1 MQYTSGSTANPR
13 GVVLSM
19 RNVTENVDQIIRNYF
34 RHEGGAP
41 RLPSSVVSWLPLY
54 HDMGLMVGLFIP
66 LFVGCPVILTSPEAF
81 IRKPARWMQLLAKH
95 QAPFSAAPNFAFDLA
110 VAKTSEEDMAGLDLG
125 HVNTIINGAE
135 QVQPNTITKF
145 LRRFRP
151 YNLMP
156 AAVKPSYG
164 MAEAVVYLATTKAG
178 SPPTSTEFD
187 ADSLARGHAELSTF
201 ETERATRLIRYHS
214 DDKEPLLRIVDPD
227 SNIELGPGRIGEIW
241 IHGKNV
247 STGYH
252 NADDALNR
260 DKFQASIR
268 EASAGTPRSPWL
280 RTGDLGFIVGDEFY
294 IVGRMKDL
302 IIQDGVNH
310 YPDDIETTVK
320 EFTGGRVA
328 AFSVSDDGVEHLV
341 IAAEVRT
348 EHGPD
353 KVTIMDFS
361 TIKRLVVS
369 ALSKLHGLHVTDFL
383 LVPPGALPKTTS
395 GKISR
400 AACAKQYG
408 ANKLQ
413 RSSNVPMTDG
423 SVTAD
428 KLQKWFR
435 EYLSTHIE
443 CHPNEVSLDVP
454 IRDLGLKSI
463 DVLAIPGDLGDR
475 FGFCIP
481 DLAVWDNPSAND
493 LIDSLLNQ
501 RSADSLRESHGHAD
515 RNTQGRGSINEPVA
529 VIGVGCRFPGDI
541 DGPERL
547 WDFLTEKK
555 CAITAYPD
563 RGFTNAGTFA
573 ESGGFL
579 KDVAGFDNRFFDIP
593 PDEALRMD
601 PQQRLLLE
609 VSWEALEHAGIIPE
623 SLRLSRTGVFVG
635 VSSTDYVRLVSA
647 SAQQKSTIWD
657 NTGGSS
663 SIIAN
668 RISYFL
674 DIQGPSI
681 VIDTA
686 CSSSLVAVHLACRS
700 LSTWDCDIA
709 LVGGT
714 NVLISPEPWGGFREA
729 GILSQTGC
737 CHAFDKSADGMVRGE
752 GCGVI
757 VLQRLSDARLEGR
770 RILAILTG
778 SAVNQD
784 GKSNGIMA
792 PNPSAQIG
800 VLENACKSARV
811 DPLEIGYVEAH
822 GTGTSL
828 GDRIEAHALGMVF
841 GRKRPGSG
849 PLMIGSIKPNIGHL
863 EGAAGIAGLIKAV
876 LMVERGS
883 LLPSGGFTEPNP
895 AIPFTEL
902 GLRVVDELQEW
913 PVVAG
918 RPRRA
923 GVSSFGFG
931 GTNAHV
937 IVEEA
942 GSVGADTV
950 SGRADVG
957 GSGGG
962 VVAWVISG
970 KTASALAAQAGRLGR
985 YVRARPALD
994 VVDVGYSLVSTR
1006 SVFDHRAV
1014 VVGQTRDELLAGL
1027 AGVVAGRP
1035 EAGVVCGVGK
1045 PAGKTAFVFAGQGSQ
1060 WLGMGSELYAA
1071 YPVFAEALDAVVDE
1085 LDRHLRYPLRD
1096 VIWGHDQDLLN
1107 TTEFAQPALF
1117 AVEVALYRLL
1127 MSWGVRPGL
1136 VLGHSVGEL
1145 AAAHVAG
1152 ALCLPDAAMLVA
1164 ARGRL
1169 MQALPAGGAMF
1180 AVQAREDEVAPM
1192 LGHDVSIA
1200 AVNGPASVVISGAH
1214 DAVSAIADRL
1224 RGQGRRVHRLAV
1236 SHAFHSALMEP
1247 MIAEFTAVAAELSV
1261 GLPTI
1266 PVISNVTGQLV
1277 ADDFASADYWA
1288 RHIRAVVRFG
1298 DSVRSAHCAGASR
1311 FIEVGPGG
1319 GLTSLIE
1326 ASLADAQIVSVPTLR
1341 KDRPEPVSVM
1351 TAAAQGFVSGM
1362 GLDWASVFSGYRP
1375 KRVELPTY
1383 AFQHQK
1389 FWLAPAPSV
1398 SDPTAAGQ
1406 IGASDGG
1413 AELLASSGFAARLA
1427 GRSADEQLAAA
1438 IEVVCEHAAA
1448 VLGRDGA
1455 AGLDAGQAFAD
1466 SGFNSLSAVELRNR
1480 LTAVTAVTL
1489 PATAIFDHPTPTE
1502 LAQYLIT
1509 QIDGH
1514 GSSAAAAANPAE
1526 RIDALT
1532 DLFLQACDA
1541 GRDADGWKMVALASN
1556 TRERMSSPVRNNV
1569 SKNVALLA
1577 DGISDV
1583 VVICIPTLTVLS
1595 DQREYRD
1602 IANAMTGR
1610 HSVYSLTLPG
1620 FDSSDALPQN
1630 ADMIVET
1637 VSNAIIDVVG
1647 GSCRFVLSGYSS
1659 GGVLAYALCS
1669 HLSVK
1674 HQRNPLGVALIDT
1687 YLPSQIAN
1695 PSMNEGFS
1703 PNDTGK
1709 GLSREV
1715 IRVARMLNR
1724 LTATRLT
1731 AAATYAAIFQAWEPG
1746 RSMAPV
1752 LNIVAKDRIATV
1764 ENLREERINR
1774 WRTAAAE
1781 AAYSVAEVPGDH
1793 FGMMSTSS
1801 EAIATE
1807 IHDWIS
1813 GLVRGPHR

>member
-1 MQYTSGSTANPR
+1 
-13 GVVLSM
+13 
-19 RNVTENVDQIIRNYF
+19 
-34 RHEGGAP
+34 
-41 RLPSSVVSWLPLY
+41 
-54 HDMGLMVGLFIP
+54 
-66 LFVGCPVILTSPEAF
+66 
-81 IRKPARWMQLLAKH
+81 
-95 QAPFSAAPNFAFDLA
+95 
-110 VAKTSEEDMAGLDLG
+110 
-125 HVNTIINGAE
+125 
-135 QVQPNTITKF
+135 
-145 LRRFRP
+145 
-151 YNLMP
+151 
-156 AAVKPSYG
+156 
-164 MAEAVVYLATTKAG
+164 
-178 SPPTSTEFD
+178 
-187 ADSLARGHAELSTF
+187 
-201 ETERATRLIRYHS
+201 
-214 DDKEPLLRIVDPD
+214 
-227 SNIELGPGRIGEIW
+227 
-241 IHGKNV
+241 
-247 STGYH
+247 
-252 NADDALNR
+252 
-260 DKFQASIR
+260 
-268 EASAGTPRSPWL
+268 
-280 RTGDLGFIVGDEFY
+280 
-294 IVGRMKDL
+294 
-302 IIQDGVNH
+302 
-310 YPDDIETTVK
+310 
-320 EFTGGRVA
+320 
-328 AFSVSDDGVEHLV
+328 
-341 IAAEVRT
+341 
-348 EHGPD
+348 
-353 KVTIMDFS
+353 
-361 TIKRLVVS
+361 
-369 ALSKLHGLHVTDFL
+369 
-383 LVPPGALPKTTS
+383 
-395 GKISR
+395 
-400 AACAKQYG
+400 
-408 ANKLQ
+408 
-413 RSSNVPMTDG
+413 MTDG

-714 NVLISPEPWGGFREA
+714 NVLISPELWGGFREA

-1813 GLVRGPHR
+1813 GLVRGPHP

>member
-1 MQYTSGSTANPR
+1 
-13 GVVLSM
+13 
-19 RNVTENVDQIIRNYF
+19 
-34 RHEGGAP
+34 
-41 RLPSSVVSWLPLY
+41 
-54 HDMGLMVGLFIP
+54 
-66 LFVGCPVILTSPEAF
+66 
-81 IRKPARWMQLLAKH
+81 
-95 QAPFSAAPNFAFDLA
+95 
-110 VAKTSEEDMAGLDLG
+110 
-125 HVNTIINGAE
+125 
-135 QVQPNTITKF
+135 
-145 LRRFRP
+145 
-151 YNLMP
+151 
-156 AAVKPSYG
+156 
-164 MAEAVVYLATTKAG
+164 
-178 SPPTSTEFD
+178 
-187 ADSLARGHAELSTF
+187 
-201 ETERATRLIRYHS
+201 
-214 DDKEPLLRIVDPD
+214 
-227 SNIELGPGRIGEIW
+227 
-241 IHGKNV
+241 
-247 STGYH
+247 
-252 NADDALNR
+252 
-260 DKFQASIR
+260 
-268 EASAGTPRSPWL
+268 
-280 RTGDLGFIVGDEFY
+280 
-294 IVGRMKDL
+294 
-302 IIQDGVNH
+302 
-310 YPDDIETTVK
+310 
-320 EFTGGRVA
+320 
-328 AFSVSDDGVEHLV
+328 
-341 IAAEVRT
+341 
-348 EHGPD
+348 
-353 KVTIMDFS
+353 
-361 TIKRLVVS
+361 
-369 ALSKLHGLHVTDFL
+369 
-383 LVPPGALPKTTS
+383 
-395 GKISR
+395 
-400 AACAKQYG
+400 
-408 ANKLQ
+408 
-413 RSSNVPMTDG
+413 MTDG

-435 EYLSTHIE
+435 EYVSTHIE

-1127 MSWGVRPGL
+1127 MSWGVRLGL

-1813 GLVRGPHR
+1813 GLVRGPHP

>member
-1 MQYTSGSTANPR
+1 MVSR
-13 GVVLSM
+13 VLVHAY
-19 RNVTENVDQIIRNYF
+19 RV
-34 RHEGGAP
+34 
-41 RLPSSVVSWLPLY
+41 SS
-54 HDMGLMVGLFIP
+54 
-66 LFVGCPVILTSPEAF
+66 
-81 IRKPARWMQLLAKH
+81 
-95 QAPFSAAPNFAFDLA
+95 
-110 VAKTSEEDMAGLDLG
+110 
-125 HVNTIINGAE
+125 
-135 QVQPNTITKF
+135 
-145 LRRFRP
+145 
-151 YNLMP
+151 
-156 AAVKPSYG
+156 
-164 MAEAVVYLATTKAG
+164 
-178 SPPTSTEFD
+178 
-187 ADSLARGHAELSTF
+187 
-201 ETERATRLIRYHS
+201 
-214 DDKEPLLRIVDPD
+214 
-227 SNIELGPGRIGEIW
+227 
-241 IHGKNV
+241 
-247 STGYH
+247 
-252 NADDALNR
+252 
-260 DKFQASIR
+260 
-268 EASAGTPRSPWL
+268 
-280 RTGDLGFIVGDEFY
+280 
-294 IVGRMKDL
+294 
-302 IIQDGVNH
+302 
-310 YPDDIETTVK
+310 
-320 EFTGGRVA
+320 
-328 AFSVSDDGVEHLV
+328 
-341 IAAEVRT
+341 
-348 EHGPD
+348 
-353 KVTIMDFS
+353 
-361 TIKRLVVS
+361 
-369 ALSKLHGLHVTDFL
+369 
-383 LVPPGALPKTTS
+383 
-395 GKISR
+395 
-400 AACAKQYG
+400 
-408 ANKLQ
+408 
-413 RSSNVPMTDG
+413 
-423 SVTAD
+423 
-428 KLQKWFR
+428 
-435 EYLSTHIE
+435 
-443 CHPNEVSLDVP
+443 NEVSLDVP

-1014 VVGQTRDELLAGL
+1014 VVGQARDELLAGL

-1813 GLVRGPHR
+1813 GLVRGPHP

>member
-1 MQYTSGSTANPR
+1 MVSR
-13 GVVLSM
+13 VLVHAY
-19 RNVTENVDQIIRNYF
+19 RV
-34 RHEGGAP
+34 
-41 RLPSSVVSWLPLY
+41 SS
-54 HDMGLMVGLFIP
+54 
-66 LFVGCPVILTSPEAF
+66 
-81 IRKPARWMQLLAKH
+81 
-95 QAPFSAAPNFAFDLA
+95 
-110 VAKTSEEDMAGLDLG
+110 
-125 HVNTIINGAE
+125 
-135 QVQPNTITKF
+135 
-145 LRRFRP
+145 
-151 YNLMP
+151 
-156 AAVKPSYG
+156 
-164 MAEAVVYLATTKAG
+164 
-178 SPPTSTEFD
+178 
-187 ADSLARGHAELSTF
+187 
-201 ETERATRLIRYHS
+201 
-214 DDKEPLLRIVDPD
+214 
-227 SNIELGPGRIGEIW
+227 
-241 IHGKNV
+241 
-247 STGYH
+247 
-252 NADDALNR
+252 
-260 DKFQASIR
+260 
-268 EASAGTPRSPWL
+268 
-280 RTGDLGFIVGDEFY
+280 
-294 IVGRMKDL
+294 
-302 IIQDGVNH
+302 
-310 YPDDIETTVK
+310 
-320 EFTGGRVA
+320 
-328 AFSVSDDGVEHLV
+328 
-341 IAAEVRT
+341 
-348 EHGPD
+348 
-353 KVTIMDFS
+353 
-361 TIKRLVVS
+361 
-369 ALSKLHGLHVTDFL
+369 
-383 LVPPGALPKTTS
+383 
-395 GKISR
+395 
-400 AACAKQYG
+400 
-408 ANKLQ
+408 
-413 RSSNVPMTDG
+413 
-423 SVTAD
+423 
-428 KLQKWFR
+428 
-435 EYLSTHIE
+435 
-443 CHPNEVSLDVP
+443 NEVSLDVP

-1247 MIAEFTAVAAELSV
+1247 MIAEFTAVAPELSV

-1813 GLVRGPHR
+1813 GLVRGPHP

>member
-1 MQYTSGSTANPR
+1 
-13 GVVLSM
+13 
-19 RNVTENVDQIIRNYF
+19 
-34 RHEGGAP
+34 
-41 RLPSSVVSWLPLY
+41 
-54 HDMGLMVGLFIP
+54 
-66 LFVGCPVILTSPEAF
+66 
-81 IRKPARWMQLLAKH
+81 
-95 QAPFSAAPNFAFDLA
+95 
-110 VAKTSEEDMAGLDLG
+110 
-125 HVNTIINGAE
+125 
-135 QVQPNTITKF
+135 
-145 LRRFRP
+145 
-151 YNLMP
+151 
-156 AAVKPSYG
+156 
-164 MAEAVVYLATTKAG
+164 
-178 SPPTSTEFD
+178 
-187 ADSLARGHAELSTF
+187 
-201 ETERATRLIRYHS
+201 
-214 DDKEPLLRIVDPD
+214 
-227 SNIELGPGRIGEIW
+227 
-241 IHGKNV
+241 
-247 STGYH
+247 
-252 NADDALNR
+252 
-260 DKFQASIR
+260 
-268 EASAGTPRSPWL
+268 
-280 RTGDLGFIVGDEFY
+280 
-294 IVGRMKDL
+294 
-302 IIQDGVNH
+302 
-310 YPDDIETTVK
+310 
-320 EFTGGRVA
+320 
-328 AFSVSDDGVEHLV
+328 
-341 IAAEVRT
+341 
-348 EHGPD
+348 
-353 KVTIMDFS
+353 
-361 TIKRLVVS
+361 
-369 ALSKLHGLHVTDFL
+369 
-383 LVPPGALPKTTS
+383 
-395 GKISR
+395 
-400 AACAKQYG
+400 
-408 ANKLQ
+408 
-413 RSSNVPMTDG
+413 MTDG

-942 GSVGADTV
+942 GSVRADTV

-1117 AVEVALYRLL
+1117 AVEVALYRLV

-1152 ALCLPDAAMLVA
+1152 ALCLPGAAMLVA

-1532 DLFLQACDA
+1532 DVFLQACDA

-1813 GLVRGPHR
+1813 GLVRGPHP

>member
-34 RHEGGAP
+34 RHEGGAL

-395 GKISR
+395 G
-400 AACAKQYG
+400 
-408 ANKLQ
+408 
-413 RSSNVPMTDG
+413 
-423 SVTAD
+423 
-428 KLQKWFR
+428 
-435 EYLSTHIE
+435 
-443 CHPNEVSLDVP
+443 
-454 IRDLGLKSI
+454 
-463 DVLAIPGDLGDR
+463 
-475 FGFCIP
+475 
-481 DLAVWDNPSAND
+481 
-493 LIDSLLNQ
+493 
-501 RSADSLRESHGHAD
+501 
-515 RNTQGRGSINEPVA
+515 
-529 VIGVGCRFPGDI
+529 
-541 DGPERL
+541 
-547 WDFLTEKK
+547 
-555 CAITAYPD
+555 
-563 RGFTNAGTFA
+563 
-573 ESGGFL
+573 
-579 KDVAGFDNRFFDIP
+579 
-593 PDEALRMD
+593 
-601 PQQRLLLE
+601 
-609 VSWEALEHAGIIPE
+609 
-623 SLRLSRTGVFVG
+623 
-635 VSSTDYVRLVSA
+635 
-647 SAQQKSTIWD
+647 
-657 NTGGSS
+657 
-663 SIIAN
+663 
-668 RISYFL
+668 
-674 DIQGPSI
+674 
-681 VIDTA
+681 
-686 CSSSLVAVHLACRS
+686 
-700 LSTWDCDIA
+700 
-709 LVGGT
+709 
-714 NVLISPEPWGGFREA
+714 
-729 GILSQTGC
+729 
-737 CHAFDKSADGMVRGE
+737 
-752 GCGVI
+752 
-757 VLQRLSDARLEGR
+757 
-770 RILAILTG
+770 
-778 SAVNQD
+778 
-784 GKSNGIMA
+784 
-792 PNPSAQIG
+792 
-800 VLENACKSARV
+800 
-811 DPLEIGYVEAH
+811 
-822 GTGTSL
+822 
-828 GDRIEAHALGMVF
+828 
-841 GRKRPGSG
+841 
-849 PLMIGSIKPNIGHL
+849 
-863 EGAAGIAGLIKAV
+863 
-876 LMVERGS
+876 
-883 LLPSGGFTEPNP
+883 
-895 AIPFTEL
+895 
-902 GLRVVDELQEW
+902 
-913 PVVAG
+913 
-918 RPRRA
+918 
-923 GVSSFGFG
+923 
-931 GTNAHV
+931 
-937 IVEEA
+937 
-942 GSVGADTV
+942 
-950 SGRADVG
+950 
-957 GSGGG
+957 
-962 VVAWVISG
+962 
-970 KTASALAAQAGRLGR
+970 
-985 YVRARPALD
+985 
-994 VVDVGYSLVSTR
+994 
-1006 SVFDHRAV
+1006 
-1014 VVGQTRDELLAGL
+1014 
-1027 AGVVAGRP
+1027 
-1035 EAGVVCGVGK
+1035 
-1045 PAGKTAFVFAGQGSQ
+1045 
-1060 WLGMGSELYAA
+1060 
-1071 YPVFAEALDAVVDE
+1071 
-1085 LDRHLRYPLRD
+1085 
-1096 VIWGHDQDLLN
+1096 
-1107 TTEFAQPALF
+1107 
-1117 AVEVALYRLL
+1117 
-1127 MSWGVRPGL
+1127 
-1136 VLGHSVGEL
+1136 
-1145 AAAHVAG
+1145 
-1152 ALCLPDAAMLVA
+1152 
-1164 ARGRL
+1164 
-1169 MQALPAGGAMF
+1169 
-1180 AVQAREDEVAPM
+1180 
-1192 LGHDVSIA
+1192 
-1200 AVNGPASVVISGAH
+1200 
-1214 DAVSAIADRL
+1214 
-1224 RGQGRRVHRLAV
+1224 
-1236 SHAFHSALMEP
+1236 
-1247 MIAEFTAVAAELSV
+1247 
-1261 GLPTI
+1261 
-1266 PVISNVTGQLV
+1266 
-1277 ADDFASADYWA
+1277 
-1288 RHIRAVVRFG
+1288 
-1298 DSVRSAHCAGASR
+1298 
-1311 FIEVGPGG
+1311 
-1319 GLTSLIE
+1319 
-1326 ASLADAQIVSVPTLR
+1326 
-1341 KDRPEPVSVM
+1341 
-1351 TAAAQGFVSGM
+1351 
-1362 GLDWASVFSGYRP
+1362 
-1375 KRVELPTY
+1375 
-1383 AFQHQK
+1383 
-1389 FWLAPAPSV
+1389 
-1398 SDPTAAGQ
+1398 
-1406 IGASDGG
+1406 
-1413 AELLASSGFAARLA
+1413 
-1427 GRSADEQLAAA
+1427 
-1438 IEVVCEHAAA
+1438 VCEHAAA

-1813 GLVRGPHR
+1813 GLVRGPHP

>member
-1 MQYTSGSTANPR
+1 
-13 GVVLSM
+13 
-19 RNVTENVDQIIRNYF
+19 
-34 RHEGGAP
+34 
-41 RLPSSVVSWLPLY
+41 
-54 HDMGLMVGLFIP
+54 
-66 LFVGCPVILTSPEAF
+66 
-81 IRKPARWMQLLAKH
+81 
-95 QAPFSAAPNFAFDLA
+95 
-110 VAKTSEEDMAGLDLG
+110 
-125 HVNTIINGAE
+125 
-135 QVQPNTITKF
+135 
-145 LRRFRP
+145 
-151 YNLMP
+151 
-156 AAVKPSYG
+156 
-164 MAEAVVYLATTKAG
+164 
-178 SPPTSTEFD
+178 
-187 ADSLARGHAELSTF
+187 
-201 ETERATRLIRYHS
+201 
-214 DDKEPLLRIVDPD
+214 
-227 SNIELGPGRIGEIW
+227 
-241 IHGKNV
+241 
-247 STGYH
+247 
-252 NADDALNR
+252 
-260 DKFQASIR
+260 
-268 EASAGTPRSPWL
+268 
-280 RTGDLGFIVGDEFY
+280 
-294 IVGRMKDL
+294 
-302 IIQDGVNH
+302 
-310 YPDDIETTVK
+310 
-320 EFTGGRVA
+320 
-328 AFSVSDDGVEHLV
+328 
-341 IAAEVRT
+341 
-348 EHGPD
+348 
-353 KVTIMDFS
+353 
-361 TIKRLVVS
+361 
-369 ALSKLHGLHVTDFL
+369 
-383 LVPPGALPKTTS
+383 
-395 GKISR
+395 
-400 AACAKQYG
+400 
-408 ANKLQ
+408 
-413 RSSNVPMTDG
+413 MTDG

-435 EYLSTHIE
+435 EYVSTHIE

-1136 VLGHSVGEL
+1136 VMGHSVGEL

-1813 GLVRGPHR
+1813 GLVRGPHP

>member
-1 MQYTSGSTANPR
+1 
-13 GVVLSM
+13 
-19 RNVTENVDQIIRNYF
+19 
-34 RHEGGAP
+34 
-41 RLPSSVVSWLPLY
+41 
-54 HDMGLMVGLFIP
+54 
-66 LFVGCPVILTSPEAF
+66 
-81 IRKPARWMQLLAKH
+81 
-95 QAPFSAAPNFAFDLA
+95 
-110 VAKTSEEDMAGLDLG
+110 
-125 HVNTIINGAE
+125 
-135 QVQPNTITKF
+135 
-145 LRRFRP
+145 
-151 YNLMP
+151 
-156 AAVKPSYG
+156 
-164 MAEAVVYLATTKAG
+164 
-178 SPPTSTEFD
+178 
-187 ADSLARGHAELSTF
+187 
-201 ETERATRLIRYHS
+201 
-214 DDKEPLLRIVDPD
+214 
-227 SNIELGPGRIGEIW
+227 
-241 IHGKNV
+241 
-247 STGYH
+247 
-252 NADDALNR
+252 
-260 DKFQASIR
+260 
-268 EASAGTPRSPWL
+268 
-280 RTGDLGFIVGDEFY
+280 
-294 IVGRMKDL
+294 
-302 IIQDGVNH
+302 
-310 YPDDIETTVK
+310 
-320 EFTGGRVA
+320 
-328 AFSVSDDGVEHLV
+328 
-341 IAAEVRT
+341 
-348 EHGPD
+348 
-353 KVTIMDFS
+353 
-361 TIKRLVVS
+361 
-369 ALSKLHGLHVTDFL
+369 
-383 LVPPGALPKTTS
+383 
-395 GKISR
+395 
-400 AACAKQYG
+400 
-408 ANKLQ
+408 
-413 RSSNVPMTDG
+413 MTDG

-1326 ASLADAQIVSVPTLR
+1326 ASLADAQIVSVATLR

>member
-1 MQYTSGSTANPR
+1 
-13 GVVLSM
+13 
-19 RNVTENVDQIIRNYF
+19 
-34 RHEGGAP
+34 
-41 RLPSSVVSWLPLY
+41 
-54 HDMGLMVGLFIP
+54 
-66 LFVGCPVILTSPEAF
+66 
-81 IRKPARWMQLLAKH
+81 
-95 QAPFSAAPNFAFDLA
+95 
-110 VAKTSEEDMAGLDLG
+110 
-125 HVNTIINGAE
+125 
-135 QVQPNTITKF
+135 
-145 LRRFRP
+145 
-151 YNLMP
+151 
-156 AAVKPSYG
+156 
-164 MAEAVVYLATTKAG
+164 
-178 SPPTSTEFD
+178 
-187 ADSLARGHAELSTF
+187 
-201 ETERATRLIRYHS
+201 
-214 DDKEPLLRIVDPD
+214 
-227 SNIELGPGRIGEIW
+227 
-241 IHGKNV
+241 
-247 STGYH
+247 
-252 NADDALNR
+252 
-260 DKFQASIR
+260 
-268 EASAGTPRSPWL
+268 
-280 RTGDLGFIVGDEFY
+280 
-294 IVGRMKDL
+294 
-302 IIQDGVNH
+302 
-310 YPDDIETTVK
+310 
-320 EFTGGRVA
+320 
-328 AFSVSDDGVEHLV
+328 
-341 IAAEVRT
+341 
-348 EHGPD
+348 
-353 KVTIMDFS
+353 
-361 TIKRLVVS
+361 
-369 ALSKLHGLHVTDFL
+369 
-383 LVPPGALPKTTS
+383 
-395 GKISR
+395 
-400 AACAKQYG
+400 
-408 ANKLQ
+408 
-413 RSSNVPMTDG
+413 MTDG

-1375 KRVELPTY
+1375 KLVELPTY

-1813 GLVRGPHR
+1813 GLVRGPHP

>member
-1 MQYTSGSTANPR
+1 
-13 GVVLSM
+13 
-19 RNVTENVDQIIRNYF
+19 
-34 RHEGGAP
+34 
-41 RLPSSVVSWLPLY
+41 
-54 HDMGLMVGLFIP
+54 
-66 LFVGCPVILTSPEAF
+66 
-81 IRKPARWMQLLAKH
+81 
-95 QAPFSAAPNFAFDLA
+95 
-110 VAKTSEEDMAGLDLG
+110 
-125 HVNTIINGAE
+125 
-135 QVQPNTITKF
+135 
-145 LRRFRP
+145 
-151 YNLMP
+151 
-156 AAVKPSYG
+156 
-164 MAEAVVYLATTKAG
+164 
-178 SPPTSTEFD
+178 
-187 ADSLARGHAELSTF
+187 
-201 ETERATRLIRYHS
+201 
-214 DDKEPLLRIVDPD
+214 
-227 SNIELGPGRIGEIW
+227 
-241 IHGKNV
+241 
-247 STGYH
+247 
-252 NADDALNR
+252 
-260 DKFQASIR
+260 
-268 EASAGTPRSPWL
+268 
-280 RTGDLGFIVGDEFY
+280 
-294 IVGRMKDL
+294 
-302 IIQDGVNH
+302 
-310 YPDDIETTVK
+310 
-320 EFTGGRVA
+320 
-328 AFSVSDDGVEHLV
+328 
-341 IAAEVRT
+341 
-348 EHGPD
+348 
-353 KVTIMDFS
+353 
-361 TIKRLVVS
+361 
-369 ALSKLHGLHVTDFL
+369 
-383 LVPPGALPKTTS
+383 
-395 GKISR
+395 
-400 AACAKQYG
+400 
-408 ANKLQ
+408 
-413 RSSNVPMTDG
+413 MTDG

-1532 DLFLQACDA
+1532 DLFRQACDA

-1813 GLVRGPHR
+1813 GLVRGPHP

>member
-1 MQYTSGSTANPR
+1 
-13 GVVLSM
+13 
-19 RNVTENVDQIIRNYF
+19 
-34 RHEGGAP
+34 
-41 RLPSSVVSWLPLY
+41 
-54 HDMGLMVGLFIP
+54 
-66 LFVGCPVILTSPEAF
+66 
-81 IRKPARWMQLLAKH
+81 
-95 QAPFSAAPNFAFDLA
+95 
-110 VAKTSEEDMAGLDLG
+110 
-125 HVNTIINGAE
+125 
-135 QVQPNTITKF
+135 
-145 LRRFRP
+145 
-151 YNLMP
+151 
-156 AAVKPSYG
+156 
-164 MAEAVVYLATTKAG
+164 
-178 SPPTSTEFD
+178 
-187 ADSLARGHAELSTF
+187 
-201 ETERATRLIRYHS
+201 
-214 DDKEPLLRIVDPD
+214 
-227 SNIELGPGRIGEIW
+227 
-241 IHGKNV
+241 
-247 STGYH
+247 
-252 NADDALNR
+252 
-260 DKFQASIR
+260 
-268 EASAGTPRSPWL
+268 
-280 RTGDLGFIVGDEFY
+280 
-294 IVGRMKDL
+294 
-302 IIQDGVNH
+302 
-310 YPDDIETTVK
+310 
-320 EFTGGRVA
+320 
-328 AFSVSDDGVEHLV
+328 
-341 IAAEVRT
+341 
-348 EHGPD
+348 
-353 KVTIMDFS
+353 
-361 TIKRLVVS
+361 
-369 ALSKLHGLHVTDFL
+369 
-383 LVPPGALPKTTS
+383 
-395 GKISR
+395 
-400 AACAKQYG
+400 
-408 ANKLQ
+408 
-413 RSSNVPMTDG
+413 MTDG

-1117 AVEVALYRLL
+1117 AVEVALYRLV

-1514 GSSAAAAANPAE
+1514 GRSAAAAANPAE

-1532 DLFLQACDA
+1532 DVFLQACDA

-1813 GLVRGPHR
+1813 GLVRGPHP

>member
-1 MQYTSGSTANPR
+1 
-13 GVVLSM
+13 
-19 RNVTENVDQIIRNYF
+19 
-34 RHEGGAP
+34 
-41 RLPSSVVSWLPLY
+41 
-54 HDMGLMVGLFIP
+54 
-66 LFVGCPVILTSPEAF
+66 
-81 IRKPARWMQLLAKH
+81 
-95 QAPFSAAPNFAFDLA
+95 
-110 VAKTSEEDMAGLDLG
+110 
-125 HVNTIINGAE
+125 
-135 QVQPNTITKF
+135 
-145 LRRFRP
+145 
-151 YNLMP
+151 
-156 AAVKPSYG
+156 
-164 MAEAVVYLATTKAG
+164 
-178 SPPTSTEFD
+178 
-187 ADSLARGHAELSTF
+187 
-201 ETERATRLIRYHS
+201 
-214 DDKEPLLRIVDPD
+214 
-227 SNIELGPGRIGEIW
+227 
-241 IHGKNV
+241 
-247 STGYH
+247 
-252 NADDALNR
+252 
-260 DKFQASIR
+260 
-268 EASAGTPRSPWL
+268 
-280 RTGDLGFIVGDEFY
+280 
-294 IVGRMKDL
+294 
-302 IIQDGVNH
+302 
-310 YPDDIETTVK
+310 
-320 EFTGGRVA
+320 
-328 AFSVSDDGVEHLV
+328 
-341 IAAEVRT
+341 
-348 EHGPD
+348 
-353 KVTIMDFS
+353 
-361 TIKRLVVS
+361 
-369 ALSKLHGLHVTDFL
+369 
-383 LVPPGALPKTTS
+383 
-395 GKISR
+395 
-400 AACAKQYG
+400 
-408 ANKLQ
+408 
-413 RSSNVPMTDG
+413 MTDG

-609 VSWEALEHAGIIPE
+609 VSWEELEHAGIIPE

-1813 GLVRGPHR
+1813 GLVRGPHP

>member
-1 MQYTSGSTANPR
+1 
-13 GVVLSM
+13 
-19 RNVTENVDQIIRNYF
+19 
-34 RHEGGAP
+34 
-41 RLPSSVVSWLPLY
+41 
-54 HDMGLMVGLFIP
+54 
-66 LFVGCPVILTSPEAF
+66 
-81 IRKPARWMQLLAKH
+81 
-95 QAPFSAAPNFAFDLA
+95 
-110 VAKTSEEDMAGLDLG
+110 
-125 HVNTIINGAE
+125 
-135 QVQPNTITKF
+135 
-145 LRRFRP
+145 
-151 YNLMP
+151 
-156 AAVKPSYG
+156 
-164 MAEAVVYLATTKAG
+164 
-178 SPPTSTEFD
+178 
-187 ADSLARGHAELSTF
+187 
-201 ETERATRLIRYHS
+201 
-214 DDKEPLLRIVDPD
+214 
-227 SNIELGPGRIGEIW
+227 
-241 IHGKNV
+241 
-247 STGYH
+247 
-252 NADDALNR
+252 
-260 DKFQASIR
+260 
-268 EASAGTPRSPWL
+268 
-280 RTGDLGFIVGDEFY
+280 
-294 IVGRMKDL
+294 
-302 IIQDGVNH
+302 
-310 YPDDIETTVK
+310 
-320 EFTGGRVA
+320 
-328 AFSVSDDGVEHLV
+328 
-341 IAAEVRT
+341 
-348 EHGPD
+348 
-353 KVTIMDFS
+353 
-361 TIKRLVVS
+361 
-369 ALSKLHGLHVTDFL
+369 
-383 LVPPGALPKTTS
+383 
-395 GKISR
+395 
-400 AACAKQYG
+400 
-408 ANKLQ
+408 
-413 RSSNVPMTDG
+413 MTDG

-1674 HQRNPLGVALIDT
+1674 HQRNPLRVALIDT

-1731 AAATYAAIFQAWEPG
+1731 PAATYAAIFQAWEPG

-1752 LNIVAKDRIATV
+1752 LNIVAKDRITTV

-1813 GLVRGPHR
+1813 GLVRGPHP

>member
-1 MQYTSGSTANPR
+1 
-13 GVVLSM
+13 
-19 RNVTENVDQIIRNYF
+19 
-34 RHEGGAP
+34 
-41 RLPSSVVSWLPLY
+41 
-54 HDMGLMVGLFIP
+54 
-66 LFVGCPVILTSPEAF
+66 
-81 IRKPARWMQLLAKH
+81 
-95 QAPFSAAPNFAFDLA
+95 
-110 VAKTSEEDMAGLDLG
+110 
-125 HVNTIINGAE
+125 
-135 QVQPNTITKF
+135 
-145 LRRFRP
+145 
-151 YNLMP
+151 
-156 AAVKPSYG
+156 
-164 MAEAVVYLATTKAG
+164 
-178 SPPTSTEFD
+178 
-187 ADSLARGHAELSTF
+187 
-201 ETERATRLIRYHS
+201 
-214 DDKEPLLRIVDPD
+214 
-227 SNIELGPGRIGEIW
+227 
-241 IHGKNV
+241 
-247 STGYH
+247 
-252 NADDALNR
+252 
-260 DKFQASIR
+260 
-268 EASAGTPRSPWL
+268 
-280 RTGDLGFIVGDEFY
+280 
-294 IVGRMKDL
+294 
-302 IIQDGVNH
+302 
-310 YPDDIETTVK
+310 
-320 EFTGGRVA
+320 
-328 AFSVSDDGVEHLV
+328 
-341 IAAEVRT
+341 
-348 EHGPD
+348 
-353 KVTIMDFS
+353 
-361 TIKRLVVS
+361 
-369 ALSKLHGLHVTDFL
+369 
-383 LVPPGALPKTTS
+383 
-395 GKISR
+395 
-400 AACAKQYG
+400 
-408 ANKLQ
+408 
-413 RSSNVPMTDG
+413 MTDG

-435 EYLSTHIE
+435 EYVSTHIE

-674 DIQGPSI
+674 DIQGPPI

-1801 EAIATE
+1801 ETIATE

-1813 GLVRGPHR
+1813 GLVRGPHP

>member
-1 MQYTSGSTANPR
+1 
-13 GVVLSM
+13 
-19 RNVTENVDQIIRNYF
+19 
-34 RHEGGAP
+34 
-41 RLPSSVVSWLPLY
+41 
-54 HDMGLMVGLFIP
+54 
-66 LFVGCPVILTSPEAF
+66 
-81 IRKPARWMQLLAKH
+81 
-95 QAPFSAAPNFAFDLA
+95 
-110 VAKTSEEDMAGLDLG
+110 
-125 HVNTIINGAE
+125 
-135 QVQPNTITKF
+135 
-145 LRRFRP
+145 
-151 YNLMP
+151 
-156 AAVKPSYG
+156 
-164 MAEAVVYLATTKAG
+164 
-178 SPPTSTEFD
+178 
-187 ADSLARGHAELSTF
+187 
-201 ETERATRLIRYHS
+201 
-214 DDKEPLLRIVDPD
+214 
-227 SNIELGPGRIGEIW
+227 
-241 IHGKNV
+241 
-247 STGYH
+247 
-252 NADDALNR
+252 
-260 DKFQASIR
+260 
-268 EASAGTPRSPWL
+268 
-280 RTGDLGFIVGDEFY
+280 
-294 IVGRMKDL
+294 
-302 IIQDGVNH
+302 
-310 YPDDIETTVK
+310 
-320 EFTGGRVA
+320 
-328 AFSVSDDGVEHLV
+328 
-341 IAAEVRT
+341 
-348 EHGPD
+348 
-353 KVTIMDFS
+353 
-361 TIKRLVVS
+361 
-369 ALSKLHGLHVTDFL
+369 
-383 LVPPGALPKTTS
+383 
-395 GKISR
+395 
-400 AACAKQYG
+400 
-408 ANKLQ
+408 
-413 RSSNVPMTDG
+413 MTDG

-435 EYLSTHIE
+435 EYVSTHIE

-1583 VVICIPTLTVLS
+1583 VVICSPTLTVLS

-1813 GLVRGPHR
+1813 GLVRGPHP

>member
-1 MQYTSGSTANPR
+1 MVSR
-13 GVVLSM
+13 VLVHAY
-19 RNVTENVDQIIRNYF
+19 RV
-34 RHEGGAP
+34 
-41 RLPSSVVSWLPLY
+41 SS
-54 HDMGLMVGLFIP
+54 
-66 LFVGCPVILTSPEAF
+66 
-81 IRKPARWMQLLAKH
+81 
-95 QAPFSAAPNFAFDLA
+95 
-110 VAKTSEEDMAGLDLG
+110 
-125 HVNTIINGAE
+125 
-135 QVQPNTITKF
+135 
-145 LRRFRP
+145 
-151 YNLMP
+151 
-156 AAVKPSYG
+156 
-164 MAEAVVYLATTKAG
+164 
-178 SPPTSTEFD
+178 
-187 ADSLARGHAELSTF
+187 
-201 ETERATRLIRYHS
+201 
-214 DDKEPLLRIVDPD
+214 
-227 SNIELGPGRIGEIW
+227 
-241 IHGKNV
+241 
-247 STGYH
+247 
-252 NADDALNR
+252 
-260 DKFQASIR
+260 
-268 EASAGTPRSPWL
+268 
-280 RTGDLGFIVGDEFY
+280 
-294 IVGRMKDL
+294 
-302 IIQDGVNH
+302 
-310 YPDDIETTVK
+310 
-320 EFTGGRVA
+320 
-328 AFSVSDDGVEHLV
+328 
-341 IAAEVRT
+341 
-348 EHGPD
+348 
-353 KVTIMDFS
+353 
-361 TIKRLVVS
+361 
-369 ALSKLHGLHVTDFL
+369 
-383 LVPPGALPKTTS
+383 
-395 GKISR
+395 
-400 AACAKQYG
+400 
-408 ANKLQ
+408 
-413 RSSNVPMTDG
+413 
-423 SVTAD
+423 
-428 KLQKWFR
+428 
-435 EYLSTHIE
+435 
-443 CHPNEVSLDVP
+443 NEVSLDVP

-623 SLRLSRTGVFVG
+623 SLRLLRTGVFVG

-1813 GLVRGPHR
+1813 GLVRGPHP

>member
-1 MQYTSGSTANPR
+1 
-13 GVVLSM
+13 
-19 RNVTENVDQIIRNYF
+19 
-34 RHEGGAP
+34 
-41 RLPSSVVSWLPLY
+41 
-54 HDMGLMVGLFIP
+54 
-66 LFVGCPVILTSPEAF
+66 
-81 IRKPARWMQLLAKH
+81 
-95 QAPFSAAPNFAFDLA
+95 
-110 VAKTSEEDMAGLDLG
+110 
-125 HVNTIINGAE
+125 
-135 QVQPNTITKF
+135 
-145 LRRFRP
+145 
-151 YNLMP
+151 
-156 AAVKPSYG
+156 
-164 MAEAVVYLATTKAG
+164 
-178 SPPTSTEFD
+178 
-187 ADSLARGHAELSTF
+187 
-201 ETERATRLIRYHS
+201 
-214 DDKEPLLRIVDPD
+214 
-227 SNIELGPGRIGEIW
+227 
-241 IHGKNV
+241 
-247 STGYH
+247 
-252 NADDALNR
+252 
-260 DKFQASIR
+260 
-268 EASAGTPRSPWL
+268 
-280 RTGDLGFIVGDEFY
+280 
-294 IVGRMKDL
+294 
-302 IIQDGVNH
+302 
-310 YPDDIETTVK
+310 
-320 EFTGGRVA
+320 
-328 AFSVSDDGVEHLV
+328 
-341 IAAEVRT
+341 
-348 EHGPD
+348 
-353 KVTIMDFS
+353 
-361 TIKRLVVS
+361 
-369 ALSKLHGLHVTDFL
+369 
-383 LVPPGALPKTTS
+383 
-395 GKISR
+395 
-400 AACAKQYG
+400 
-408 ANKLQ
+408 
-413 RSSNVPMTDG
+413 MTDG

-828 GDRIEAHALGMVF
+828 GDRIEAHALGVVF

-1362 GLDWASVFSGYRP
+1362 GLDWASAFSGYRP

-1813 GLVRGPHR
+1813 GLVRGPHP

>member
-1 MQYTSGSTANPR
+1 
-13 GVVLSM
+13 
-19 RNVTENVDQIIRNYF
+19 
-34 RHEGGAP
+34 
-41 RLPSSVVSWLPLY
+41 
-54 HDMGLMVGLFIP
+54 
-66 LFVGCPVILTSPEAF
+66 
-81 IRKPARWMQLLAKH
+81 
-95 QAPFSAAPNFAFDLA
+95 
-110 VAKTSEEDMAGLDLG
+110 
-125 HVNTIINGAE
+125 
-135 QVQPNTITKF
+135 
-145 LRRFRP
+145 
-151 YNLMP
+151 
-156 AAVKPSYG
+156 
-164 MAEAVVYLATTKAG
+164 
-178 SPPTSTEFD
+178 
-187 ADSLARGHAELSTF
+187 
-201 ETERATRLIRYHS
+201 
-214 DDKEPLLRIVDPD
+214 
-227 SNIELGPGRIGEIW
+227 
-241 IHGKNV
+241 
-247 STGYH
+247 
-252 NADDALNR
+252 
-260 DKFQASIR
+260 
-268 EASAGTPRSPWL
+268 
-280 RTGDLGFIVGDEFY
+280 
-294 IVGRMKDL
+294 
-302 IIQDGVNH
+302 
-310 YPDDIETTVK
+310 
-320 EFTGGRVA
+320 
-328 AFSVSDDGVEHLV
+328 
-341 IAAEVRT
+341 
-348 EHGPD
+348 
-353 KVTIMDFS
+353 
-361 TIKRLVVS
+361 
-369 ALSKLHGLHVTDFL
+369 
-383 LVPPGALPKTTS
+383 
-395 GKISR
+395 
-400 AACAKQYG
+400 
-408 ANKLQ
+408 
-413 RSSNVPMTDG
+413 MTDG

-435 EYLSTHIE
+435 EYVSTHIE

-1035 EAGVVCGVGK
+1035 EAGVVCGVRK

-1813 GLVRGPHR
+1813 GLVRGPHP

>member
-1 MQYTSGSTANPR
+1 
-13 GVVLSM
+13 
-19 RNVTENVDQIIRNYF
+19 
-34 RHEGGAP
+34 
-41 RLPSSVVSWLPLY
+41 
-54 HDMGLMVGLFIP
+54 
-66 LFVGCPVILTSPEAF
+66 
-81 IRKPARWMQLLAKH
+81 
-95 QAPFSAAPNFAFDLA
+95 
-110 VAKTSEEDMAGLDLG
+110 
-125 HVNTIINGAE
+125 
-135 QVQPNTITKF
+135 
-145 LRRFRP
+145 
-151 YNLMP
+151 
-156 AAVKPSYG
+156 
-164 MAEAVVYLATTKAG
+164 
-178 SPPTSTEFD
+178 
-187 ADSLARGHAELSTF
+187 
-201 ETERATRLIRYHS
+201 
-214 DDKEPLLRIVDPD
+214 
-227 SNIELGPGRIGEIW
+227 
-241 IHGKNV
+241 
-247 STGYH
+247 
-252 NADDALNR
+252 
-260 DKFQASIR
+260 
-268 EASAGTPRSPWL
+268 
-280 RTGDLGFIVGDEFY
+280 
-294 IVGRMKDL
+294 
-302 IIQDGVNH
+302 
-310 YPDDIETTVK
+310 
-320 EFTGGRVA
+320 
-328 AFSVSDDGVEHLV
+328 
-341 IAAEVRT
+341 
-348 EHGPD
+348 
-353 KVTIMDFS
+353 
-361 TIKRLVVS
+361 
-369 ALSKLHGLHVTDFL
+369 
-383 LVPPGALPKTTS
+383 
-395 GKISR
+395 
-400 AACAKQYG
+400 
-408 ANKLQ
+408 
-413 RSSNVPMTDG
+413 MTDG

-1107 TTEFAQPALF
+1107 TTELAQPALF

>member
-1 MQYTSGSTANPR
+1 
-13 GVVLSM
+13 
-19 RNVTENVDQIIRNYF
+19 
-34 RHEGGAP
+34 
-41 RLPSSVVSWLPLY
+41 
-54 HDMGLMVGLFIP
+54 
-66 LFVGCPVILTSPEAF
+66 
-81 IRKPARWMQLLAKH
+81 
-95 QAPFSAAPNFAFDLA
+95 
-110 VAKTSEEDMAGLDLG
+110 
-125 HVNTIINGAE
+125 
-135 QVQPNTITKF
+135 
-145 LRRFRP
+145 
-151 YNLMP
+151 
-156 AAVKPSYG
+156 
-164 MAEAVVYLATTKAG
+164 
-178 SPPTSTEFD
+178 
-187 ADSLARGHAELSTF
+187 
-201 ETERATRLIRYHS
+201 
-214 DDKEPLLRIVDPD
+214 
-227 SNIELGPGRIGEIW
+227 
-241 IHGKNV
+241 
-247 STGYH
+247 
-252 NADDALNR
+252 
-260 DKFQASIR
+260 
-268 EASAGTPRSPWL
+268 
-280 RTGDLGFIVGDEFY
+280 
-294 IVGRMKDL
+294 
-302 IIQDGVNH
+302 
-310 YPDDIETTVK
+310 
-320 EFTGGRVA
+320 
-328 AFSVSDDGVEHLV
+328 
-341 IAAEVRT
+341 
-348 EHGPD
+348 
-353 KVTIMDFS
+353 
-361 TIKRLVVS
+361 
-369 ALSKLHGLHVTDFL
+369 
-383 LVPPGALPKTTS
+383 
-395 GKISR
+395 
-400 AACAKQYG
+400 
-408 ANKLQ
+408 
-413 RSSNVPMTDG
+413 MTDG

-435 EYLSTHIE
+435 EYVSTHIE

-1659 GGVLAYALCS
+1659 GGVLAYVLCS

-1813 GLVRGPHR
+1813 GLVRGPHP

>member
-1 MQYTSGSTANPR
+1 
-13 GVVLSM
+13 
-19 RNVTENVDQIIRNYF
+19 
-34 RHEGGAP
+34 
-41 RLPSSVVSWLPLY
+41 
-54 HDMGLMVGLFIP
+54 
-66 LFVGCPVILTSPEAF
+66 
-81 IRKPARWMQLLAKH
+81 
-95 QAPFSAAPNFAFDLA
+95 
-110 VAKTSEEDMAGLDLG
+110 
-125 HVNTIINGAE
+125 
-135 QVQPNTITKF
+135 
-145 LRRFRP
+145 
-151 YNLMP
+151 
-156 AAVKPSYG
+156 
-164 MAEAVVYLATTKAG
+164 
-178 SPPTSTEFD
+178 
-187 ADSLARGHAELSTF
+187 
-201 ETERATRLIRYHS
+201 
-214 DDKEPLLRIVDPD
+214 
-227 SNIELGPGRIGEIW
+227 
-241 IHGKNV
+241 
-247 STGYH
+247 
-252 NADDALNR
+252 
-260 DKFQASIR
+260 
-268 EASAGTPRSPWL
+268 
-280 RTGDLGFIVGDEFY
+280 
-294 IVGRMKDL
+294 
-302 IIQDGVNH
+302 
-310 YPDDIETTVK
+310 
-320 EFTGGRVA
+320 
-328 AFSVSDDGVEHLV
+328 
-341 IAAEVRT
+341 
-348 EHGPD
+348 
-353 KVTIMDFS
+353 
-361 TIKRLVVS
+361 
-369 ALSKLHGLHVTDFL
+369 
-383 LVPPGALPKTTS
+383 
-395 GKISR
+395 
-400 AACAKQYG
+400 
-408 ANKLQ
+408 
-413 RSSNVPMTDG
+413 MTDG

-435 EYLSTHIE
+435 EYVSKHIE

-674 DIQGPSI
+674 DIQGPPI

-1813 GLVRGPHR
+1813 GLVRGPHP

>member
-1 MQYTSGSTANPR
+1 MVSR
-13 GVVLSM
+13 VLVHAY
-19 RNVTENVDQIIRNYF
+19 RV
-34 RHEGGAP
+34 
-41 RLPSSVVSWLPLY
+41 SS
-54 HDMGLMVGLFIP
+54 
-66 LFVGCPVILTSPEAF
+66 
-81 IRKPARWMQLLAKH
+81 
-95 QAPFSAAPNFAFDLA
+95 
-110 VAKTSEEDMAGLDLG
+110 
-125 HVNTIINGAE
+125 
-135 QVQPNTITKF
+135 
-145 LRRFRP
+145 
-151 YNLMP
+151 
-156 AAVKPSYG
+156 
-164 MAEAVVYLATTKAG
+164 
-178 SPPTSTEFD
+178 
-187 ADSLARGHAELSTF
+187 
-201 ETERATRLIRYHS
+201 
-214 DDKEPLLRIVDPD
+214 
-227 SNIELGPGRIGEIW
+227 
-241 IHGKNV
+241 
-247 STGYH
+247 
-252 NADDALNR
+252 
-260 DKFQASIR
+260 
-268 EASAGTPRSPWL
+268 
-280 RTGDLGFIVGDEFY
+280 
-294 IVGRMKDL
+294 
-302 IIQDGVNH
+302 
-310 YPDDIETTVK
+310 
-320 EFTGGRVA
+320 
-328 AFSVSDDGVEHLV
+328 
-341 IAAEVRT
+341 
-348 EHGPD
+348 
-353 KVTIMDFS
+353 
-361 TIKRLVVS
+361 
-369 ALSKLHGLHVTDFL
+369 
-383 LVPPGALPKTTS
+383 
-395 GKISR
+395 
-400 AACAKQYG
+400 
-408 ANKLQ
+408 
-413 RSSNVPMTDG
+413 
-423 SVTAD
+423 
-428 KLQKWFR
+428 
-435 EYLSTHIE
+435 
-443 CHPNEVSLDVP
+443 NEVSLDVP

-1413 AELLASSGFAARLA
+1413 AELLASSGFVARLA

-1813 GLVRGPHR
+1813 GLVRGPHP

>member
-1 MQYTSGSTANPR
+1 
-13 GVVLSM
+13 
-19 RNVTENVDQIIRNYF
+19 
-34 RHEGGAP
+34 
-41 RLPSSVVSWLPLY
+41 
-54 HDMGLMVGLFIP
+54 
-66 LFVGCPVILTSPEAF
+66 
-81 IRKPARWMQLLAKH
+81 
-95 QAPFSAAPNFAFDLA
+95 
-110 VAKTSEEDMAGLDLG
+110 
-125 HVNTIINGAE
+125 
-135 QVQPNTITKF
+135 
-145 LRRFRP
+145 
-151 YNLMP
+151 
-156 AAVKPSYG
+156 
-164 MAEAVVYLATTKAG
+164 
-178 SPPTSTEFD
+178 
-187 ADSLARGHAELSTF
+187 
-201 ETERATRLIRYHS
+201 
-214 DDKEPLLRIVDPD
+214 
-227 SNIELGPGRIGEIW
+227 
-241 IHGKNV
+241 
-247 STGYH
+247 
-252 NADDALNR
+252 
-260 DKFQASIR
+260 
-268 EASAGTPRSPWL
+268 
-280 RTGDLGFIVGDEFY
+280 
-294 IVGRMKDL
+294 
-302 IIQDGVNH
+302 
-310 YPDDIETTVK
+310 
-320 EFTGGRVA
+320 
-328 AFSVSDDGVEHLV
+328 
-341 IAAEVRT
+341 
-348 EHGPD
+348 
-353 KVTIMDFS
+353 
-361 TIKRLVVS
+361 
-369 ALSKLHGLHVTDFL
+369 
-383 LVPPGALPKTTS
+383 
-395 GKISR
+395 
-400 AACAKQYG
+400 
-408 ANKLQ
+408 
-413 RSSNVPMTDG
+413 MTDG

-800 VLENACKSARV
+800 VLENACKNARV

-1532 DLFLQACDA
+1532 DVFLQACDA

-1813 GLVRGPHR
+1813 GLVRGPHP

>member
-1 MQYTSGSTANPR
+1 MVSR
-13 GVVLSM
+13 VLVHAY
-19 RNVTENVDQIIRNYF
+19 RV
-34 RHEGGAP
+34 
-41 RLPSSVVSWLPLY
+41 SS
-54 HDMGLMVGLFIP
+54 
-66 LFVGCPVILTSPEAF
+66 
-81 IRKPARWMQLLAKH
+81 
-95 QAPFSAAPNFAFDLA
+95 
-110 VAKTSEEDMAGLDLG
+110 
-125 HVNTIINGAE
+125 
-135 QVQPNTITKF
+135 
-145 LRRFRP
+145 
-151 YNLMP
+151 
-156 AAVKPSYG
+156 
-164 MAEAVVYLATTKAG
+164 
-178 SPPTSTEFD
+178 
-187 ADSLARGHAELSTF
+187 
-201 ETERATRLIRYHS
+201 
-214 DDKEPLLRIVDPD
+214 
-227 SNIELGPGRIGEIW
+227 
-241 IHGKNV
+241 
-247 STGYH
+247 
-252 NADDALNR
+252 
-260 DKFQASIR
+260 
-268 EASAGTPRSPWL
+268 
-280 RTGDLGFIVGDEFY
+280 
-294 IVGRMKDL
+294 
-302 IIQDGVNH
+302 
-310 YPDDIETTVK
+310 
-320 EFTGGRVA
+320 
-328 AFSVSDDGVEHLV
+328 
-341 IAAEVRT
+341 
-348 EHGPD
+348 
-353 KVTIMDFS
+353 
-361 TIKRLVVS
+361 
-369 ALSKLHGLHVTDFL
+369 
-383 LVPPGALPKTTS
+383 
-395 GKISR
+395 
-400 AACAKQYG
+400 
-408 ANKLQ
+408 
-413 RSSNVPMTDG
+413 
-423 SVTAD
+423 
-428 KLQKWFR
+428 
-435 EYLSTHIE
+435 
-443 CHPNEVSLDVP
+443 NEVSLDVP

-1413 AELLASSGFAARLA
+1413 AELLASSGFAARMA

-1813 GLVRGPHR
+1813 GLVRGPHP

>member
-1 MQYTSGSTANPR
+1 
-13 GVVLSM
+13 
-19 RNVTENVDQIIRNYF
+19 
-34 RHEGGAP
+34 
-41 RLPSSVVSWLPLY
+41 
-54 HDMGLMVGLFIP
+54 
-66 LFVGCPVILTSPEAF
+66 
-81 IRKPARWMQLLAKH
+81 
-95 QAPFSAAPNFAFDLA
+95 
-110 VAKTSEEDMAGLDLG
+110 
-125 HVNTIINGAE
+125 
-135 QVQPNTITKF
+135 
-145 LRRFRP
+145 
-151 YNLMP
+151 
-156 AAVKPSYG
+156 
-164 MAEAVVYLATTKAG
+164 
-178 SPPTSTEFD
+178 
-187 ADSLARGHAELSTF
+187 
-201 ETERATRLIRYHS
+201 
-214 DDKEPLLRIVDPD
+214 
-227 SNIELGPGRIGEIW
+227 
-241 IHGKNV
+241 
-247 STGYH
+247 
-252 NADDALNR
+252 
-260 DKFQASIR
+260 
-268 EASAGTPRSPWL
+268 
-280 RTGDLGFIVGDEFY
+280 
-294 IVGRMKDL
+294 
-302 IIQDGVNH
+302 
-310 YPDDIETTVK
+310 
-320 EFTGGRVA
+320 
-328 AFSVSDDGVEHLV
+328 
-341 IAAEVRT
+341 
-348 EHGPD
+348 
-353 KVTIMDFS
+353 
-361 TIKRLVVS
+361 
-369 ALSKLHGLHVTDFL
+369 
-383 LVPPGALPKTTS
+383 
-395 GKISR
+395 
-400 AACAKQYG
+400 
-408 ANKLQ
+408 
-413 RSSNVPMTDG
+413 MTDG

-435 EYLSTHIE
+435 EYVSTHIE

-970 KTASALAAQAGRLGR
+970 KTASALVAQAGRLGR

-1117 AVEVALYRLL
+1117 AVEGALYRLL

-1813 GLVRGPHR
+1813 GLVRGPHP

>member
-1 MQYTSGSTANPR
+1 
-13 GVVLSM
+13 
-19 RNVTENVDQIIRNYF
+19 
-34 RHEGGAP
+34 
-41 RLPSSVVSWLPLY
+41 
-54 HDMGLMVGLFIP
+54 
-66 LFVGCPVILTSPEAF
+66 
-81 IRKPARWMQLLAKH
+81 
-95 QAPFSAAPNFAFDLA
+95 
-110 VAKTSEEDMAGLDLG
+110 
-125 HVNTIINGAE
+125 
-135 QVQPNTITKF
+135 
-145 LRRFRP
+145 
-151 YNLMP
+151 
-156 AAVKPSYG
+156 
-164 MAEAVVYLATTKAG
+164 
-178 SPPTSTEFD
+178 
-187 ADSLARGHAELSTF
+187 
-201 ETERATRLIRYHS
+201 
-214 DDKEPLLRIVDPD
+214 
-227 SNIELGPGRIGEIW
+227 
-241 IHGKNV
+241 
-247 STGYH
+247 
-252 NADDALNR
+252 
-260 DKFQASIR
+260 
-268 EASAGTPRSPWL
+268 
-280 RTGDLGFIVGDEFY
+280 
-294 IVGRMKDL
+294 
-302 IIQDGVNH
+302 
-310 YPDDIETTVK
+310 
-320 EFTGGRVA
+320 
-328 AFSVSDDGVEHLV
+328 
-341 IAAEVRT
+341 
-348 EHGPD
+348 
-353 KVTIMDFS
+353 
-361 TIKRLVVS
+361 
-369 ALSKLHGLHVTDFL
+369 
-383 LVPPGALPKTTS
+383 
-395 GKISR
+395 
-400 AACAKQYG
+400 
-408 ANKLQ
+408 
-413 RSSNVPMTDG
+413 MTDG

-1781 AAYSVAEVPGDH
+1781 AAYSIAEVPGDH

-1813 GLVRGPHR
+1813 GLVRGPHP

>member
-1 MQYTSGSTANPR
+1 MVSR
-13 GVVLSM
+13 VLVHAY
-19 RNVTENVDQIIRNYF
+19 RV
-34 RHEGGAP
+34 
-41 RLPSSVVSWLPLY
+41 SS
-54 HDMGLMVGLFIP
+54 
-66 LFVGCPVILTSPEAF
+66 
-81 IRKPARWMQLLAKH
+81 
-95 QAPFSAAPNFAFDLA
+95 
-110 VAKTSEEDMAGLDLG
+110 
-125 HVNTIINGAE
+125 
-135 QVQPNTITKF
+135 
-145 LRRFRP
+145 
-151 YNLMP
+151 
-156 AAVKPSYG
+156 
-164 MAEAVVYLATTKAG
+164 
-178 SPPTSTEFD
+178 
-187 ADSLARGHAELSTF
+187 
-201 ETERATRLIRYHS
+201 
-214 DDKEPLLRIVDPD
+214 
-227 SNIELGPGRIGEIW
+227 
-241 IHGKNV
+241 
-247 STGYH
+247 
-252 NADDALNR
+252 
-260 DKFQASIR
+260 
-268 EASAGTPRSPWL
+268 
-280 RTGDLGFIVGDEFY
+280 
-294 IVGRMKDL
+294 
-302 IIQDGVNH
+302 
-310 YPDDIETTVK
+310 
-320 EFTGGRVA
+320 
-328 AFSVSDDGVEHLV
+328 
-341 IAAEVRT
+341 
-348 EHGPD
+348 
-353 KVTIMDFS
+353 
-361 TIKRLVVS
+361 
-369 ALSKLHGLHVTDFL
+369 
-383 LVPPGALPKTTS
+383 
-395 GKISR
+395 
-400 AACAKQYG
+400 
-408 ANKLQ
+408 
-413 RSSNVPMTDG
+413 
-423 SVTAD
+423 
-428 KLQKWFR
+428 
-435 EYLSTHIE
+435 
-443 CHPNEVSLDVP
+443 NEVSLDVP

-863 EGAAGIAGLIKAV
+863 EGGAGIAGLIKAV

-1813 GLVRGPHR
+1813 GLVRGPHP

>member
-1 MQYTSGSTANPR
+1 MVSR
-13 GVVLSM
+13 VLVHAY
-19 RNVTENVDQIIRNYF
+19 RV
-34 RHEGGAP
+34 
-41 RLPSSVVSWLPLY
+41 SS
-54 HDMGLMVGLFIP
+54 
-66 LFVGCPVILTSPEAF
+66 
-81 IRKPARWMQLLAKH
+81 
-95 QAPFSAAPNFAFDLA
+95 
-110 VAKTSEEDMAGLDLG
+110 
-125 HVNTIINGAE
+125 
-135 QVQPNTITKF
+135 
-145 LRRFRP
+145 
-151 YNLMP
+151 
-156 AAVKPSYG
+156 
-164 MAEAVVYLATTKAG
+164 
-178 SPPTSTEFD
+178 
-187 ADSLARGHAELSTF
+187 
-201 ETERATRLIRYHS
+201 
-214 DDKEPLLRIVDPD
+214 
-227 SNIELGPGRIGEIW
+227 
-241 IHGKNV
+241 
-247 STGYH
+247 
-252 NADDALNR
+252 
-260 DKFQASIR
+260 
-268 EASAGTPRSPWL
+268 
-280 RTGDLGFIVGDEFY
+280 
-294 IVGRMKDL
+294 
-302 IIQDGVNH
+302 
-310 YPDDIETTVK
+310 
-320 EFTGGRVA
+320 
-328 AFSVSDDGVEHLV
+328 
-341 IAAEVRT
+341 
-348 EHGPD
+348 
-353 KVTIMDFS
+353 
-361 TIKRLVVS
+361 
-369 ALSKLHGLHVTDFL
+369 
-383 LVPPGALPKTTS
+383 
-395 GKISR
+395 
-400 AACAKQYG
+400 
-408 ANKLQ
+408 
-413 RSSNVPMTDG
+413 
-423 SVTAD
+423 
-428 KLQKWFR
+428 
-435 EYLSTHIE
+435 
-443 CHPNEVSLDVP
+443 NEVSLDVP

-1236 SHAFHSALMEP
+1236 SHAFHSTLMEP

-1813 GLVRGPHR
+1813 GLVRGPHP

>member
-1 MQYTSGSTANPR
+1 
-13 GVVLSM
+13 
-19 RNVTENVDQIIRNYF
+19 
-34 RHEGGAP
+34 
-41 RLPSSVVSWLPLY
+41 
-54 HDMGLMVGLFIP
+54 
-66 LFVGCPVILTSPEAF
+66 
-81 IRKPARWMQLLAKH
+81 
-95 QAPFSAAPNFAFDLA
+95 
-110 VAKTSEEDMAGLDLG
+110 
-125 HVNTIINGAE
+125 
-135 QVQPNTITKF
+135 
-145 LRRFRP
+145 
-151 YNLMP
+151 
-156 AAVKPSYG
+156 
-164 MAEAVVYLATTKAG
+164 
-178 SPPTSTEFD
+178 
-187 ADSLARGHAELSTF
+187 
-201 ETERATRLIRYHS
+201 
-214 DDKEPLLRIVDPD
+214 
-227 SNIELGPGRIGEIW
+227 
-241 IHGKNV
+241 
-247 STGYH
+247 
-252 NADDALNR
+252 
-260 DKFQASIR
+260 
-268 EASAGTPRSPWL
+268 
-280 RTGDLGFIVGDEFY
+280 
-294 IVGRMKDL
+294 
-302 IIQDGVNH
+302 
-310 YPDDIETTVK
+310 
-320 EFTGGRVA
+320 
-328 AFSVSDDGVEHLV
+328 
-341 IAAEVRT
+341 
-348 EHGPD
+348 
-353 KVTIMDFS
+353 
-361 TIKRLVVS
+361 
-369 ALSKLHGLHVTDFL
+369 
-383 LVPPGALPKTTS
+383 
-395 GKISR
+395 
-400 AACAKQYG
+400 
-408 ANKLQ
+408 
-413 RSSNVPMTDG
+413 MTDG

-1389 FWLAPAPSV
+1389 FWLAPGPSV

-1813 GLVRGPHR
+1813 GLVRGPHP

>member
-1 MQYTSGSTANPR
+1 MVSR
-13 GVVLSM
+13 VLVHAY
-19 RNVTENVDQIIRNYF
+19 RV
-34 RHEGGAP
+34 
-41 RLPSSVVSWLPLY
+41 SS
-54 HDMGLMVGLFIP
+54 
-66 LFVGCPVILTSPEAF
+66 
-81 IRKPARWMQLLAKH
+81 
-95 QAPFSAAPNFAFDLA
+95 
-110 VAKTSEEDMAGLDLG
+110 
-125 HVNTIINGAE
+125 
-135 QVQPNTITKF
+135 
-145 LRRFRP
+145 
-151 YNLMP
+151 
-156 AAVKPSYG
+156 
-164 MAEAVVYLATTKAG
+164 
-178 SPPTSTEFD
+178 
-187 ADSLARGHAELSTF
+187 
-201 ETERATRLIRYHS
+201 
-214 DDKEPLLRIVDPD
+214 
-227 SNIELGPGRIGEIW
+227 
-241 IHGKNV
+241 
-247 STGYH
+247 
-252 NADDALNR
+252 
-260 DKFQASIR
+260 
-268 EASAGTPRSPWL
+268 
-280 RTGDLGFIVGDEFY
+280 
-294 IVGRMKDL
+294 
-302 IIQDGVNH
+302 
-310 YPDDIETTVK
+310 
-320 EFTGGRVA
+320 
-328 AFSVSDDGVEHLV
+328 
-341 IAAEVRT
+341 
-348 EHGPD
+348 
-353 KVTIMDFS
+353 
-361 TIKRLVVS
+361 
-369 ALSKLHGLHVTDFL
+369 
-383 LVPPGALPKTTS
+383 
-395 GKISR
+395 
-400 AACAKQYG
+400 
-408 ANKLQ
+408 
-413 RSSNVPMTDG
+413 
-423 SVTAD
+423 
-428 KLQKWFR
+428 
-435 EYLSTHIE
+435 
-443 CHPNEVSLDVP
+443 NEVSLDVP

-811 DPLEIGYVEAH
+811 DPLEIGYVEAR

-1813 GLVRGPHR
+1813 GLVRGPHP

>member
-1 MQYTSGSTANPR
+1 
-13 GVVLSM
+13 
-19 RNVTENVDQIIRNYF
+19 
-34 RHEGGAP
+34 
-41 RLPSSVVSWLPLY
+41 
-54 HDMGLMVGLFIP
+54 
-66 LFVGCPVILTSPEAF
+66 
-81 IRKPARWMQLLAKH
+81 
-95 QAPFSAAPNFAFDLA
+95 
-110 VAKTSEEDMAGLDLG
+110 
-125 HVNTIINGAE
+125 
-135 QVQPNTITKF
+135 
-145 LRRFRP
+145 
-151 YNLMP
+151 
-156 AAVKPSYG
+156 
-164 MAEAVVYLATTKAG
+164 
-178 SPPTSTEFD
+178 
-187 ADSLARGHAELSTF
+187 
-201 ETERATRLIRYHS
+201 
-214 DDKEPLLRIVDPD
+214 
-227 SNIELGPGRIGEIW
+227 
-241 IHGKNV
+241 
-247 STGYH
+247 
-252 NADDALNR
+252 
-260 DKFQASIR
+260 
-268 EASAGTPRSPWL
+268 
-280 RTGDLGFIVGDEFY
+280 
-294 IVGRMKDL
+294 
-302 IIQDGVNH
+302 
-310 YPDDIETTVK
+310 
-320 EFTGGRVA
+320 
-328 AFSVSDDGVEHLV
+328 
-341 IAAEVRT
+341 
-348 EHGPD
+348 
-353 KVTIMDFS
+353 
-361 TIKRLVVS
+361 
-369 ALSKLHGLHVTDFL
+369 
-383 LVPPGALPKTTS
+383 
-395 GKISR
+395 
-400 AACAKQYG
+400 
-408 ANKLQ
+408 
-413 RSSNVPMTDG
+413 MTDG

-515 RNTQGRGSINEPVA
+515 RNTQGRGSINEPEPVA

>member
-1 MQYTSGSTANPR
+1 
-13 GVVLSM
+13 
-19 RNVTENVDQIIRNYF
+19 
-34 RHEGGAP
+34 
-41 RLPSSVVSWLPLY
+41 
-54 HDMGLMVGLFIP
+54 
-66 LFVGCPVILTSPEAF
+66 
-81 IRKPARWMQLLAKH
+81 
-95 QAPFSAAPNFAFDLA
+95 
-110 VAKTSEEDMAGLDLG
+110 
-125 HVNTIINGAE
+125 
-135 QVQPNTITKF
+135 
-145 LRRFRP
+145 
-151 YNLMP
+151 
-156 AAVKPSYG
+156 
-164 MAEAVVYLATTKAG
+164 
-178 SPPTSTEFD
+178 
-187 ADSLARGHAELSTF
+187 
-201 ETERATRLIRYHS
+201 
-214 DDKEPLLRIVDPD
+214 
-227 SNIELGPGRIGEIW
+227 
-241 IHGKNV
+241 
-247 STGYH
+247 
-252 NADDALNR
+252 
-260 DKFQASIR
+260 
-268 EASAGTPRSPWL
+268 
-280 RTGDLGFIVGDEFY
+280 
-294 IVGRMKDL
+294 
-302 IIQDGVNH
+302 
-310 YPDDIETTVK
+310 
-320 EFTGGRVA
+320 
-328 AFSVSDDGVEHLV
+328 
-341 IAAEVRT
+341 
-348 EHGPD
+348 
-353 KVTIMDFS
+353 
-361 TIKRLVVS
+361 
-369 ALSKLHGLHVTDFL
+369 
-383 LVPPGALPKTTS
+383 
-395 GKISR
+395 
-400 AACAKQYG
+400 
-408 ANKLQ
+408 
-413 RSSNVPMTDG
+413 MTDG

-435 EYLSTHIE
+435 EYVSTHIE

-674 DIQGPSI
+674 DIQGPPI

-714 NVLISPEPWGGFREA
+714 NVLTSPEPWGGFREA

-1647 GSCRFVLSGYSS
+1647 GSCRFVLSGYLS

-1813 GLVRGPHR
+1813 GLVRGPHP

>member
-1 MQYTSGSTANPR
+1 
-13 GVVLSM
+13 
-19 RNVTENVDQIIRNYF
+19 
-34 RHEGGAP
+34 
-41 RLPSSVVSWLPLY
+41 
-54 HDMGLMVGLFIP
+54 
-66 LFVGCPVILTSPEAF
+66 
-81 IRKPARWMQLLAKH
+81 
-95 QAPFSAAPNFAFDLA
+95 
-110 VAKTSEEDMAGLDLG
+110 
-125 HVNTIINGAE
+125 
-135 QVQPNTITKF
+135 
-145 LRRFRP
+145 
-151 YNLMP
+151 
-156 AAVKPSYG
+156 
-164 MAEAVVYLATTKAG
+164 
-178 SPPTSTEFD
+178 
-187 ADSLARGHAELSTF
+187 
-201 ETERATRLIRYHS
+201 
-214 DDKEPLLRIVDPD
+214 
-227 SNIELGPGRIGEIW
+227 
-241 IHGKNV
+241 
-247 STGYH
+247 
-252 NADDALNR
+252 
-260 DKFQASIR
+260 
-268 EASAGTPRSPWL
+268 
-280 RTGDLGFIVGDEFY
+280 
-294 IVGRMKDL
+294 
-302 IIQDGVNH
+302 
-310 YPDDIETTVK
+310 
-320 EFTGGRVA
+320 
-328 AFSVSDDGVEHLV
+328 
-341 IAAEVRT
+341 
-348 EHGPD
+348 
-353 KVTIMDFS
+353 
-361 TIKRLVVS
+361 
-369 ALSKLHGLHVTDFL
+369 
-383 LVPPGALPKTTS
+383 
-395 GKISR
+395 
-400 AACAKQYG
+400 
-408 ANKLQ
+408 
-413 RSSNVPMTDG
+413 MTDG

-435 EYLSTHIE
+435 EYVSTHIE

-674 DIQGPSI
+674 DIQGPPI

-1127 MSWGVRPGL
+1127 ISWGVRPGL

-1813 GLVRGPHR
+1813 GLVRGPHP

>member
-1 MQYTSGSTANPR
+1 MVSR
-13 GVVLSM
+13 VLVHAY
-19 RNVTENVDQIIRNYF
+19 RV
-34 RHEGGAP
+34 
-41 RLPSSVVSWLPLY
+41 SS
-54 HDMGLMVGLFIP
+54 
-66 LFVGCPVILTSPEAF
+66 
-81 IRKPARWMQLLAKH
+81 
-95 QAPFSAAPNFAFDLA
+95 
-110 VAKTSEEDMAGLDLG
+110 
-125 HVNTIINGAE
+125 
-135 QVQPNTITKF
+135 
-145 LRRFRP
+145 
-151 YNLMP
+151 
-156 AAVKPSYG
+156 
-164 MAEAVVYLATTKAG
+164 
-178 SPPTSTEFD
+178 
-187 ADSLARGHAELSTF
+187 
-201 ETERATRLIRYHS
+201 
-214 DDKEPLLRIVDPD
+214 
-227 SNIELGPGRIGEIW
+227 
-241 IHGKNV
+241 
-247 STGYH
+247 
-252 NADDALNR
+252 
-260 DKFQASIR
+260 
-268 EASAGTPRSPWL
+268 
-280 RTGDLGFIVGDEFY
+280 
-294 IVGRMKDL
+294 
-302 IIQDGVNH
+302 
-310 YPDDIETTVK
+310 
-320 EFTGGRVA
+320 
-328 AFSVSDDGVEHLV
+328 
-341 IAAEVRT
+341 
-348 EHGPD
+348 
-353 KVTIMDFS
+353 
-361 TIKRLVVS
+361 
-369 ALSKLHGLHVTDFL
+369 
-383 LVPPGALPKTTS
+383 
-395 GKISR
+395 
-400 AACAKQYG
+400 
-408 ANKLQ
+408 
-413 RSSNVPMTDG
+413 
-423 SVTAD
+423 
-428 KLQKWFR
+428 
-435 EYLSTHIE
+435 
-443 CHPNEVSLDVP
+443 NEVSLDVP

-1107 TTEFAQPALF
+1107 TTELAQPALF

-1813 GLVRGPHR
+1813 GLVRGPHP

>member
-1 MQYTSGSTANPR
+1 MVSR
-13 GVVLSM
+13 VLVHAY
-19 RNVTENVDQIIRNYF
+19 RV
-34 RHEGGAP
+34 
-41 RLPSSVVSWLPLY
+41 PS
-54 HDMGLMVGLFIP
+54 
-66 LFVGCPVILTSPEAF
+66 
-81 IRKPARWMQLLAKH
+81 
-95 QAPFSAAPNFAFDLA
+95 
-110 VAKTSEEDMAGLDLG
+110 
-125 HVNTIINGAE
+125 
-135 QVQPNTITKF
+135 
-145 LRRFRP
+145 
-151 YNLMP
+151 
-156 AAVKPSYG
+156 
-164 MAEAVVYLATTKAG
+164 
-178 SPPTSTEFD
+178 
-187 ADSLARGHAELSTF
+187 
-201 ETERATRLIRYHS
+201 
-214 DDKEPLLRIVDPD
+214 
-227 SNIELGPGRIGEIW
+227 
-241 IHGKNV
+241 
-247 STGYH
+247 
-252 NADDALNR
+252 
-260 DKFQASIR
+260 
-268 EASAGTPRSPWL
+268 
-280 RTGDLGFIVGDEFY
+280 
-294 IVGRMKDL
+294 
-302 IIQDGVNH
+302 
-310 YPDDIETTVK
+310 
-320 EFTGGRVA
+320 
-328 AFSVSDDGVEHLV
+328 
-341 IAAEVRT
+341 
-348 EHGPD
+348 
-353 KVTIMDFS
+353 
-361 TIKRLVVS
+361 
-369 ALSKLHGLHVTDFL
+369 
-383 LVPPGALPKTTS
+383 
-395 GKISR
+395 
-400 AACAKQYG
+400 
-408 ANKLQ
+408 
-413 RSSNVPMTDG
+413 
-423 SVTAD
+423 
-428 KLQKWFR
+428 
-435 EYLSTHIE
+435 
-443 CHPNEVSLDVP
+443 NEVSLDVP

-1813 GLVRGPHR
+1813 GLVRGPHP

>member
-1 MQYTSGSTANPR
+1 MVSR
-13 GVVLSM
+13 VLVHAY
-19 RNVTENVDQIIRNYF
+19 RV
-34 RHEGGAP
+34 
-41 RLPSSVVSWLPLY
+41 SS
-54 HDMGLMVGLFIP
+54 
-66 LFVGCPVILTSPEAF
+66 
-81 IRKPARWMQLLAKH
+81 
-95 QAPFSAAPNFAFDLA
+95 
-110 VAKTSEEDMAGLDLG
+110 
-125 HVNTIINGAE
+125 
-135 QVQPNTITKF
+135 
-145 LRRFRP
+145 
-151 YNLMP
+151 
-156 AAVKPSYG
+156 
-164 MAEAVVYLATTKAG
+164 
-178 SPPTSTEFD
+178 
-187 ADSLARGHAELSTF
+187 
-201 ETERATRLIRYHS
+201 
-214 DDKEPLLRIVDPD
+214 
-227 SNIELGPGRIGEIW
+227 
-241 IHGKNV
+241 
-247 STGYH
+247 
-252 NADDALNR
+252 
-260 DKFQASIR
+260 
-268 EASAGTPRSPWL
+268 
-280 RTGDLGFIVGDEFY
+280 
-294 IVGRMKDL
+294 
-302 IIQDGVNH
+302 
-310 YPDDIETTVK
+310 
-320 EFTGGRVA
+320 
-328 AFSVSDDGVEHLV
+328 
-341 IAAEVRT
+341 
-348 EHGPD
+348 
-353 KVTIMDFS
+353 
-361 TIKRLVVS
+361 
-369 ALSKLHGLHVTDFL
+369 
-383 LVPPGALPKTTS
+383 
-395 GKISR
+395 
-400 AACAKQYG
+400 
-408 ANKLQ
+408 
-413 RSSNVPMTDG
+413 
-423 SVTAD
+423 
-428 KLQKWFR
+428 
-435 EYLSTHIE
+435 
-443 CHPNEVSLDVP
+443 NEVSLDVP

-700 LSTWDCDIA
+700 LSTWDFDIA

-1398 SDPTAAGQ
+1398 SDPTATGQ

-1813 GLVRGPHR
+1813 GLVRGPHP

>member
-1 MQYTSGSTANPR
+1 MVSR
-13 GVVLSM
+13 VLVHAY
-19 RNVTENVDQIIRNYF
+19 RV
-34 RHEGGAP
+34 
-41 RLPSSVVSWLPLY
+41 SS
-54 HDMGLMVGLFIP
+54 
-66 LFVGCPVILTSPEAF
+66 
-81 IRKPARWMQLLAKH
+81 
-95 QAPFSAAPNFAFDLA
+95 
-110 VAKTSEEDMAGLDLG
+110 
-125 HVNTIINGAE
+125 
-135 QVQPNTITKF
+135 
-145 LRRFRP
+145 
-151 YNLMP
+151 
-156 AAVKPSYG
+156 
-164 MAEAVVYLATTKAG
+164 
-178 SPPTSTEFD
+178 
-187 ADSLARGHAELSTF
+187 
-201 ETERATRLIRYHS
+201 
-214 DDKEPLLRIVDPD
+214 
-227 SNIELGPGRIGEIW
+227 
-241 IHGKNV
+241 
-247 STGYH
+247 
-252 NADDALNR
+252 
-260 DKFQASIR
+260 
-268 EASAGTPRSPWL
+268 
-280 RTGDLGFIVGDEFY
+280 
-294 IVGRMKDL
+294 
-302 IIQDGVNH
+302 
-310 YPDDIETTVK
+310 
-320 EFTGGRVA
+320 
-328 AFSVSDDGVEHLV
+328 
-341 IAAEVRT
+341 
-348 EHGPD
+348 
-353 KVTIMDFS
+353 
-361 TIKRLVVS
+361 
-369 ALSKLHGLHVTDFL
+369 
-383 LVPPGALPKTTS
+383 
-395 GKISR
+395 
-400 AACAKQYG
+400 
-408 ANKLQ
+408 
-413 RSSNVPMTDG
+413 
-423 SVTAD
+423 
-428 KLQKWFR
+428 
-435 EYLSTHIE
+435 
-443 CHPNEVSLDVP
+443 NEVSLDVP

-573 ESGGFL
+573 ESGGFF
-579 KDVAGFDNRFFDIP
+579 VAGFDNRFFDIP

-1813 GLVRGPHR
+1813 GLVRGPHP

>member
-1 MQYTSGSTANPR
+1 
-13 GVVLSM
+13 
-19 RNVTENVDQIIRNYF
+19 
-34 RHEGGAP
+34 
-41 RLPSSVVSWLPLY
+41 
-54 HDMGLMVGLFIP
+54 
-66 LFVGCPVILTSPEAF
+66 
-81 IRKPARWMQLLAKH
+81 
-95 QAPFSAAPNFAFDLA
+95 
-110 VAKTSEEDMAGLDLG
+110 
-125 HVNTIINGAE
+125 
-135 QVQPNTITKF
+135 
-145 LRRFRP
+145 
-151 YNLMP
+151 
-156 AAVKPSYG
+156 
-164 MAEAVVYLATTKAG
+164 
-178 SPPTSTEFD
+178 
-187 ADSLARGHAELSTF
+187 
-201 ETERATRLIRYHS
+201 
-214 DDKEPLLRIVDPD
+214 
-227 SNIELGPGRIGEIW
+227 
-241 IHGKNV
+241 
-247 STGYH
+247 
-252 NADDALNR
+252 
-260 DKFQASIR
+260 
-268 EASAGTPRSPWL
+268 
-280 RTGDLGFIVGDEFY
+280 
-294 IVGRMKDL
+294 
-302 IIQDGVNH
+302 
-310 YPDDIETTVK
+310 
-320 EFTGGRVA
+320 
-328 AFSVSDDGVEHLV
+328 
-341 IAAEVRT
+341 
-348 EHGPD
+348 
-353 KVTIMDFS
+353 
-361 TIKRLVVS
+361 
-369 ALSKLHGLHVTDFL
+369 
-383 LVPPGALPKTTS
+383 
-395 GKISR
+395 
-400 AACAKQYG
+400 
-408 ANKLQ
+408 
-413 RSSNVPMTDG
+413 MTDG

-700 LSTWDCDIA
+700 LSTCDCDIA

-1362 GLDWASVFSGYRP
+1362 GLDWASAFSGYRP

-1813 GLVRGPHR
+1813 GLVRGPHP

>member
-1 MQYTSGSTANPR
+1 M
-13 GVVLSM
+13 
-19 RNVTENVDQIIRNYF
+19 
-34 RHEGGAP
+34 
-41 RLPSSVVSWLPLY
+41 
-54 HDMGLMVGLFIP
+54 
-66 LFVGCPVILTSPEAF
+66 
-81 IRKPARWMQLLAKH
+81 
-95 QAPFSAAPNFAFDLA
+95 
-110 VAKTSEEDMAGLDLG
+110 
-125 HVNTIINGAE
+125 
-135 QVQPNTITKF
+135 
-145 LRRFRP
+145 
-151 YNLMP
+151 
-156 AAVKPSYG
+156 
-164 MAEAVVYLATTKAG
+164 
-178 SPPTSTEFD
+178 
-187 ADSLARGHAELSTF
+187 
-201 ETERATRLIRYHS
+201 
-214 DDKEPLLRIVDPD
+214 
-227 SNIELGPGRIGEIW
+227 
-241 IHGKNV
+241 
-247 STGYH
+247 
-252 NADDALNR
+252 
-260 DKFQASIR
+260 
-268 EASAGTPRSPWL
+268 
-280 RTGDLGFIVGDEFY
+280 
-294 IVGRMKDL
+294 
-302 IIQDGVNH
+302 
-310 YPDDIETTVK
+310 
-320 EFTGGRVA
+320 
-328 AFSVSDDGVEHLV
+328 
-341 IAAEVRT
+341 
-348 EHGPD
+348 
-353 KVTIMDFS
+353 
-361 TIKRLVVS
+361 
-369 ALSKLHGLHVTDFL
+369 
-383 LVPPGALPKTTS
+383 
-395 GKISR
+395 
-400 AACAKQYG
+400 
-408 ANKLQ
+408 
-413 RSSNVPMTDG
+413 
-423 SVTAD
+423 
-428 KLQKWFR
+428 
-435 EYLSTHIE
+435 
-443 CHPNEVSLDVP
+443 
-454 IRDLGLKSI
+454 
-463 DVLAIPGDLGDR
+463 
-475 FGFCIP
+475 
-481 DLAVWDNPSAND
+481 
-493 LIDSLLNQ
+493 NQ

-1659 GGVLAYALCS
+1659 GGVLSYALCS

-1674 HQRNPLGVALIDT
+1674 HQRNPLRVALIDT

-1813 GLVRGPHR
+1813 GLVRGPHP

>member
-1 MQYTSGSTANPR
+1 
-13 GVVLSM
+13 
-19 RNVTENVDQIIRNYF
+19 
-34 RHEGGAP
+34 
-41 RLPSSVVSWLPLY
+41 
-54 HDMGLMVGLFIP
+54 
-66 LFVGCPVILTSPEAF
+66 
-81 IRKPARWMQLLAKH
+81 
-95 QAPFSAAPNFAFDLA
+95 
-110 VAKTSEEDMAGLDLG
+110 
-125 HVNTIINGAE
+125 
-135 QVQPNTITKF
+135 
-145 LRRFRP
+145 
-151 YNLMP
+151 
-156 AAVKPSYG
+156 
-164 MAEAVVYLATTKAG
+164 
-178 SPPTSTEFD
+178 
-187 ADSLARGHAELSTF
+187 
-201 ETERATRLIRYHS
+201 
-214 DDKEPLLRIVDPD
+214 
-227 SNIELGPGRIGEIW
+227 
-241 IHGKNV
+241 
-247 STGYH
+247 
-252 NADDALNR
+252 
-260 DKFQASIR
+260 
-268 EASAGTPRSPWL
+268 
-280 RTGDLGFIVGDEFY
+280 
-294 IVGRMKDL
+294 
-302 IIQDGVNH
+302 
-310 YPDDIETTVK
+310 
-320 EFTGGRVA
+320 
-328 AFSVSDDGVEHLV
+328 
-341 IAAEVRT
+341 
-348 EHGPD
+348 
-353 KVTIMDFS
+353 
-361 TIKRLVVS
+361 
-369 ALSKLHGLHVTDFL
+369 
-383 LVPPGALPKTTS
+383 
-395 GKISR
+395 
-400 AACAKQYG
+400 
-408 ANKLQ
+408 
-413 RSSNVPMTDG
+413 MTDG

-635 VSSTDYVRLVSA
+635 VSSTDYVPLVSA

-1532 DLFLQACDA
+1532 DVFLQACDA

-1813 GLVRGPHR
+1813 GLVRGPHP